1 MLKYAKIINE
11 ETKQCFVGLN
21 DLDDIYCDEIAYDE
35 DGNPYELKMT
45 YKEYYESIGMSKMEV
60 EQAVCGQWYL
70 QGYAPEPTPLTHEEV
85 RQMRIEYRRNH
96 IDDQTSERSRKQANG
111 TWTDDDEIAYLALD
125 TEVTAYIE
133 ENLPYPEENE

>member
-45 YKEYYESIGMSKMEV
+45 YKEYYESIGMSEMNV

-70 QGYAPEPTPLTHEEV
+70 QGYAPEPTPPTHEEV

-96 IDDQTSERSRKQANG
+96 IDDQTSERSRKQANK
-111 TWTDDDEIAYLALD
+111 TWTDEDEADYLALD
-125 TEVTAYIE
+125 AEVTAYIE
-133 ENLPYPEENE
+133 ENLPYNDEE